1 MTRQSRLIH
10 ETPKNKND
18 TLFADSGGMRSTEY
32 LHPLAKTRR
41 RPAFSGT
48 AKEQSSNDSPKKR
61 NRDRLW
67 NHWVQREERCALSR
81 FPKIVKTVCGQAR
94 HWDRLGAGSRV
105 ERAEPR
111 REKDL
116 VALRTCEP
124 AQLNRQRLR
133 YFIPVARR
141 ARVCQAD
148 VRANAEH
155 FHPRQARN

>member
-1 MTRQSRLIH
+1 
-10 ETPKNKND
+10 
-18 TLFADSGGMRSTEY
+18 MRSTEY

-61 NRDRLW
+61 KRDGLW
-67 NHWVQREERCALSR
+67 NHWVQREERYALSC
-81 FPKIVKTVCGQAR
+81 FPKIVKTVCGQAC
-94 HWDRLGAGSRV
+94 HWNRLGAGSRV
-105 ERAEPR
+105 ERSEPR

-116 VALRTCEP
+116 VALSRTCEP
-124 AQLNRQRLR
+124 AQRNRQRLR
-133 YFIPVARR
+133 YFILVARR

-155 FHPRQARN
+155 FHPRPARN